1 MGLLK
6 TVFNWDR
13 ISRIRMRI
21 HNTWYVAF
29 ALITAAVATQFP
41 ESYPL
46 WQRIMIG
53 IFASLLFF
61 IAISI
66 RQFILNFAALHR
78 GIPVT
83 RVTLFVFGGV
93 FHTAKEPRLPV
104 LELLLAATGLLTNLI
119 IAGIFYGVSLV
130 LVITAGS
137 VMIAG
142 VIQWLAFICFILA
155 LFHFVPAFPLDGG
168 RLLRVLLWKTSGNY
182 DRSTRIAIWSG
193 WGISPLFIVVG
204 IVVIAL
210 AREWFIGLLLAFMG
224 WVLWRAVAISRHHMK
239 VREALQDVRA
249 RDVMTKEYPLIS
261 VDLSLTQ
268 LVRDYVMMCGQDYFV
283 VVDDVSLQGVV
294 TLRDIRRIPK
304 KRWDS
309 TRVGAIMRPAGE
321 VETAYTEEIATGLFE
336 QMDESKI
343 SHMPVLEN
351 DKVVG
356 MIAQDNL
363 ARLVKNRA
371 TLRI

>member
-1 MGLLK
+1 MKNVL
-6 TVFNWDR
+6 NWGR
-13 ISRIRMRI
+13 ISRIRIRI

-29 ALITAAVATQFP
+29 ALITAAVVTQFP

-46 WQRIMIG
+46 WQRIILG
-53 IFASLLFF
+53 ISAGLLFLA
-61 IAISI
+61 AISI
-66 RQFILNFAALHR
+66 RQFVLNFAALHR
-78 GIPVT
+78 GIPVK

-93 FHTAKEPRLPV
+93 FQTAKEPALPV
-104 LELLLAATGLLTNLI
+104 LELLLAVTGLLTNLV
-119 IAGIFYGVSLV
+119 IAGVFYGVYLV
-130 LVITAGS
+130 LVVTAGS

-142 VIQWLAFICFILA
+142 VIQWLAFICFMLA
-155 LFHFVPAFPLDGG
+155 LFHFVPGFPLDGG

-204 IVVIAL
+204 IVVIIL
-210 AREWFIGLLLAFMG
+210 TRQWFVGLLLAFMG
-224 WVLWRAVAISRHHMK
+224 WVLWRAVAISRHHMM
-239 VREALQDVRA
+239 VREALQGITA
-249 RDVMTKEYPLIS
+249 REIMTKEYPLIS
-261 VDLSLTQ
+261 QELSLSQ
-268 LVRDYVMMCGQDYFV
+268 LVRDYVLVNGQVYFV
-283 VVDDVSLQGVV
+283 VVDDVGLQGVV

-321 VETAYTEEIATGLFE
+321 VKTAHMEEIATGLFE
-336 QMDESKI
+336 QMDESGI

-356 MIAQDNL
+356 IVAQDNL
-363 ARLVKNRA
+363 IRLVKNRA
-371 TLRI
+371 TLKM